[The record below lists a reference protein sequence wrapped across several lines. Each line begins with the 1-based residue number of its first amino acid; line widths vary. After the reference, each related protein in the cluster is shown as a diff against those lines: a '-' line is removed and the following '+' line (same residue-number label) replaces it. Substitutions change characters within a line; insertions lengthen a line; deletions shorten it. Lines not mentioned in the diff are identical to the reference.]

1 MFGKILN
8 RNDDNM
14 ESCIHLIIIQESF
27 YRYYDAQRLFP
38 SFEGKSKWHSEL
50 PYGTSIIF
58 TFAIDSIDR
67 DAINRFGKI

>member
-8 RNDDNM
+8 GNDDNM
-14 ESCIHLIIIQESF
+14 EFCIHLIIIQESF

-50 PYGTSIIF
+50 QYGTSKIF
-58 TFAIDSIDR
+58 KFSIDSIDR
-67 DAINRFGKI
+67 DTINSFGKI

>member
-38 SFEGKSKWHSEL
+38 SFEGKSK
-50 PYGTSIIF
+50 
-58 TFAIDSIDR
+58 
-67 DAINRFGKI
+67 